1 MRIYGA
7 GRERKPNNPMEN
19 IAANVTA
26 ETEKTM
32 PILSQLISPTT
43 LVDIAA
49 LLVQFL
55 LVIVIVLTVRKVI
68 LRMIDSVMNNRL
80 TARLTDSDKLANIE
94 EKRLDTLRKLFKSIV
109 SYVLYF
115 IAILTCLDMVGI
127 KVTTILAGAG
137 ILSLAVAF
145 GAQSIVQDLMS
156 GLFIILE
163 NQYAVG
169 EYVKIGSTLG
179 KVEEIGMKTTKISTY
194 NGEVMVIP
202 NGKISEL
209 VNYSRRPQR
218 ANVDVGIAYE
228 EDLDNAM
235 AVLEA
240 ACLAVNEQ
248 FAQVLSEQAHVLGV
262 MELADSAVTLRLT
275 FTALD
280 WQQAVV
286 ERALRKQVK
295 DTLDAQGVEIAYPK
309 LELIASN

>member
-1 MRIYGA
+1 
-7 GRERKPNNPMEN
+7 
-19 IAANVTA
+19 
-26 ETEKTM
+26 M

>member
-1 MRIYGA
+1 MQ
-7 GRERKPNNPMEN
+7 
-19 IAANVTA
+19 T
-26 ETEKTM
+26 TH
-32 PILSQLISPTT
+32 ILSQLISPVT
-43 LVDIAA
+43 LANIAA
-49 LLVQFL
+49 ILVQFL
-55 LVIVIVLTVRKVI
+55 LVIIIVMVVRKII
-68 LRMIDSVMNNRL
+68 LRMIDTVMNNRL
-80 TARLTDSDKLANIE
+80 TAILANSDKISSIE

-115 IAILTCLDMVGI
+115 IAIITCLDMVGI

-169 EYVKIGSTLG
+169 EYVKIGATLG
-179 KVEEIGMKTTKISTY
+179 KVEEIGMKTTKLSTY
-194 NGEVMVIP
+194 NGEVLVNP

-228 EDLDNAM
+228 EDLDNAI
-235 AVLEA
+235 AVLAEA
-240 ACLAVNEQ
+240 SAAVNER
-248 FAQVLSEQAHVLGV
+248 FAPVLDEQAHVLGV
-262 MELADSAVTLRLT
+262 TELVDSAVTIRMT

-286 ERALRKQVK
+286 ERELRKLVK
-295 DTLDAQGVEIAYPK
+295 DTLDAKGVEISYPK
-309 LELIASN
+309 LQLIPSP

>member
-1 MRIYGA
+1 MQ
-7 GRERKPNNPMEN
+7 
-19 IAANVTA
+19 T
-26 ETEKTM
+26 TH
-32 PILSQLISPTT
+32 ILSQLISPVT
-43 LVDIAA
+43 LANIAA
-49 LLVQFL
+49 ILVQFL
-55 LVIVIVLTVRKVI
+55 LVIIIVMVVRKII
-68 LRMIDSVMNNRL
+68 LRMIDTVMNNRL
-80 TARLTDSDKLANIE
+80 TAILANSDKISSIE

-109 SYVLYF
+109 SFVLYF

-169 EYVKIGSTLG
+169 EYVKIGATLG
-179 KVEEIGMKTTKISTY
+179 KVEEIGMKTTKLSTY
-194 NGEVMVIP
+194 NGEVLVIP

-228 EDLDNAM
+228 EDLDNAI
-235 AVLEA
+235 AVLAEA
-240 ACLAVNEQ
+240 CAAVNER
-248 FAQVLSEQAHVLGV
+248 FAQVLDEQAHVLGV
-262 MELADSAVTLRLT
+262 TELADSAVTIRMT

-286 ERALRKQVK
+286 ERELRKLVK
-295 DTLDAQGVEIAYPK
+295 DTLDAKGVEISYPK
-309 LELIASN
+309 LQLIPSP

>member
-1 MRIYGA
+1 
-7 GRERKPNNPMEN
+7 
-19 IAANVTA
+19 
-26 ETEKTM
+26 
-32 PILSQLISPTT
+32 
-43 LVDIAA
+43 
-49 LLVQFL
+49 
-55 LVIVIVLTVRKVI
+55 
-68 LRMIDSVMNNRL
+68 MIDTVMNNRL
-80 TARLTDSDKLANIE
+80 TAILANSDKISSIE

-169 EYVKIGSTLG
+169 EYVKIGATLG
-179 KVEEIGMKTTKISTY
+179 KVEEIGMKTTKLSTY
-194 NGEVMVIP
+194 NGEVLVIP

-228 EDLDNAM
+228 EDLDNAI
-235 AVLEA
+235 AVLAEA
-240 ACLAVNEQ
+240 CAAVNER
-248 FAQVLSEQAHVLGV
+248 FAQVLDEQAHVLGV
-262 MELADSAVTLRLT
+262 TELADSAVTIRMT

-286 ERALRKQVK
+286 ERELRKLVK
-295 DTLDAQGVEIAYPK
+295 DTLDAKGVEISYPK
-309 LELIASN
+309 LQLIPSP

>member
-1 MRIYGA
+1 
-7 GRERKPNNPMEN
+7 MES

-26 ETEKTM
+26 ETEKTTN
-32 PILSQLISPTT
+32 ILSQLISPTT

-55 LVIVIVLTVRKVI
+55 LVIVIVLTVRKII

-80 TARLTDSDKLANIE
+80 TARLADSDKISSIE

-156 GLFIILE
+156 GLFIILQ
-163 NQYAVG
+163 NQDAVG

-194 NGEVMVIP
+194 NGEIMVIP
-202 NGKISEL
+202 NGKISEV

-228 EDLDNAM
+228 EDLDKAIH
-235 AVLEA
+235 VLEK
-240 ACLAVNEQ
+240 ACQSVN
-248 FAQVLSEQAHVLGV
+248 AQYGPILDEQAHVLGV
-262 MELADSAVTLRLT
+262 VELADSAVTVRLT

-309 LELIASN
+309 LQLITSN

>member
-1 MRIYGA
+1 M
-7 GRERKPNNPMEN
+7 
-19 IAANVTA
+19 
-26 ETEKTM
+26 
-32 PILSQLISPTT
+32 
-43 LVDIAA
+43 
-49 LLVQFL
+49 QFL
-55 LVIVIVLTVRKVI
+55 LVFAIVLVVKKI
-68 LRMIDSVMNNRL
+68 LLRMIDSVMNNRL
-80 TARLTDSDKLANIE
+80 TAILTDSDKISSIE

-194 NGEVMVIP
+194 NGEVMIIP

-228 EDLDNAM
+228 EDISHAM
-235 AVLEA
+235 AVLEEACA
-240 ACLAVNEQ
+240 AINARFSADLDE
-248 FAQVLSEQAHVLGV
+248 EAHVLGV
-262 MELADSAVTLRLT
+262 TELADSAVTLRLT
-275 FTALD
+275 FTAFN
-280 WQQAVV
+280 WQQAVI
-286 ERALRKQVK
+286 ERELRKAVK
-295 DTLDAQGVEIAYPK
+295 DTLEAKGVEIAYPK
-309 LELIASN
+309 LQLVK

>member
-1 MRIYGA
+1 MQ
-7 GRERKPNNPMEN
+7 
-19 IAANVTA
+19 T
-26 ETEKTM
+26 TH
-32 PILSQLISPTT
+32 ILSQLISPVT
-43 LVDIAA
+43 LANIAA
-49 LLVQFL
+49 ILVQFL
-55 LVIVIVLTVRKVI
+55 LVIIIVMVVRKII
-68 LRMIDSVMNNRL
+68 LRMIDTVMNNRL
-80 TARLTDSDKLANIE
+80 TAILANSDRISSIE

-169 EYVKIGSTLG
+169 EYVKIGATLG
-179 KVEEIGMKTTKISTY
+179 KVEEIGMKTTKLSTY
-194 NGEVMVIP
+194 NGEVLVIP

-228 EDLDNAM
+228 EELDNAISVLAEAC
-235 AVLEA
+235 AVI
-240 ACLAVNEQ
+240 NER
-248 FAQVLSEQAHVLGV
+248 FAEVLDEQAHVLGV
-262 MELADSAVTLRLT
+262 TELADSAVTIRLT

-286 ERALRKQVK
+286 ERELRKQVK
-295 DTLDAQGVEIAYPK
+295 DTLDAKGVEISYPK
-309 LELIASN
+309 LQLIPSPKERVNTDYANEALRRRHHQN

>member
-1 MRIYGA
+1 MQ
-7 GRERKPNNPMEN
+7 
-19 IAANVTA
+19 T
-26 ETEKTM
+26 TH
-32 PILSQLISPTT
+32 ILSQLISPVT
-43 LVDIAA
+43 LANIAA
-49 LLVQFL
+49 ILVQFL
-55 LVIVIVLTVRKVI
+55 LVIIIVMVVRKII
-68 LRMIDSVMNNRL
+68 LRMIDTVMNNRL
-80 TARLTDSDKLANIE
+80 TAILANSDKISSIE

-115 IAILTCLDMVGI
+115 IAIITCLDMVGI

-169 EYVKIGSTLG
+169 EYVKIGATLG
-179 KVEEIGMKTTKISTY
+179 KVEEIGMKTTKLSTY
-194 NGEVMVIP
+194 NGEVLVIP

-228 EDLDNAM
+228 EDLDNAI
-235 AVLEA
+235 AVLAEA
-240 ACLAVNEQ
+240 CAAVNER
-248 FAQVLSEQAHVLGV
+248 FAQVLDEQAHVLGV
-262 MELADSAVTLRLT
+262 TELADSAVTIRMT

-286 ERALRKQVK
+286 ERELRKLVK
-295 DTLDAQGVEIAYPK
+295 DTLDAKGVEISYPK
-309 LELIASN
+309 LQLIPSP

>member
-1 MRIYGA
+1 M
-7 GRERKPNNPMEN
+7 
-19 IAANVTA
+19 
-26 ETEKTM
+26 
-32 PILSQLISPTT
+32 
-43 LVDIAA
+43 VDIAA

-55 LVIVIVLTVRKVI
+55 LVIVIVLTVRKII

-80 TARLTDSDKLANIE
+80 TTRLADSDKISSIE

-194 NGEVMVIP
+194 NGEIMVIP
-202 NGKISEL
+202 NGKISEV

-228 EDLDNAM
+228 EDLDKAIH
-235 AVLEA
+235 VLEK
-240 ACLAVNEQ
+240 ACQSVN
-248 FAQVLSEQAHVLGV
+248 AQYGPILDEQAHVLGV
-262 MELADSAVTLRLT
+262 VELADSAVTVRLT

-309 LELIASN
+309 LQLITSN

>member
-1 MRIYGA
+1 MQ
-7 GRERKPNNPMEN
+7 
-19 IAANVTA
+19 T
-26 ETEKTM
+26 TH
-32 PILSQLISPTT
+32 ILSQLISPVT
-43 LVDIAA
+43 LANIAA
-49 LLVQFL
+49 ILVQFL
-55 LVIVIVLTVRKVI
+55 LVIVIVMVVRKII
-68 LRMIDSVMNNRL
+68 LRMIDTVMNNRL
-80 TARLTDSDKLANIE
+80 TAILANSDKISSIE

-109 SYVLYF
+109 SYILYF
-115 IAILTCLDMVGI
+115 IAIITCLDMIGI

-169 EYVKIGSTLG
+169 EYVKIGATLG
-179 KVEEIGMKTTKISTY
+179 KVEEIGMKTTKLSTY
-194 NGEVMVIP
+194 NGEILVIP

-228 EDLDNAM
+228 EDLDNAISVLAEAC
-235 AVLEA
+235 AVI
-240 ACLAVNEQ
+240 NTR
-248 FAQVLSEQAHVLGV
+248 FANVLDEQAHVLGV
-262 MELADSAVTLRLT
+262 TELADSAVTIRLT

-286 ERALRKQVK
+286 ERELRKLVK
-295 DTLDAQGVEIAYPK
+295 DTLDAKGVEISYPK
-309 LELIASN
+309 LQLVPSH

>member
-1 MRIYGA
+1 MQ
-7 GRERKPNNPMEN
+7 
-19 IAANVTA
+19 T
-26 ETEKTM
+26 TH
-32 PILSQLISPTT
+32 ILSQLISPVT
-43 LVDIAA
+43 LANIAA

-55 LVIVIVLTVRKVI
+55 LVILIVMVVRKII

-80 TARLTDSDKLANIE
+80 TAILTNSDKISSIE

-145 GAQSIVQDLMS
+145 GAQSVVQDLMS

-169 EYVKIGSTLG
+169 EYVKIGQTLG
-179 KVEEIGMKTTKISTY
+179 KVEEIGMKTTKLSTY
-194 NGEVMVIP
+194 NGEVLVIP

-209 VNYSRRPQR
+209 INYSRRPQR
-218 ANVDVGIAYE
+218 ASVEVGIAYE
-228 EDLDNAM
+228 EDLDNAI
-235 AVLEA
+235 AVLA
-240 ACLAVNEQ
+240 QACAVINQRFTE
-248 FAQVLSEQAHVLGV
+248 VLDEQAHVLGV
-262 MELADSAVTLRLT
+262 TELADSAVIIRLT

-280 WQQAVV
+280 WQQAVI
-286 ERALRKQVK
+286 ERELRKLVK
-295 DTLDAQGVEIAYPK
+295 DTLDAEGVEIAYPK
-309 LELIASN
+309 LQLMPSH

>member
-1 MRIYGA
+1 MQ
-7 GRERKPNNPMEN
+7 
-19 IAANVTA
+19 T
-26 ETEKTM
+26 TH
-32 PILSQLISPTT
+32 ILSQLISPVT
-43 LVDIAA
+43 LANIAA
-49 LLVQFL
+49 ILVQFL
-55 LVIVIVLTVRKVI
+55 LVIIIVMVVRKII
-68 LRMIDSVMNNRL
+68 LRMIDTVMNNRL
-80 TARLTDSDKLANIE
+80 TAILANSDKISSIE

-169 EYVKIGSTLG
+169 EYVKIGATLG
-179 KVEEIGMKTTKISTY
+179 KVEEIGMKTTKLSTY
-194 NGEVMVIP
+194 NGEVLVIP

-228 EDLDNAM
+228 EDLDNAI
-235 AVLEA
+235 AVLAEA
-240 ACLAVNEQ
+240 CAAVNER
-248 FAQVLSEQAHVLGV
+248 FAQVLDEQAHVLGV
-262 MELADSAVTLRLT
+262 TELADSAVTIRMT

-286 ERALRKQVK
+286 ERELRKLVK
-295 DTLDAQGVEIAYPK
+295 DTLDAKGVEISYPK
-309 LELIASN
+309 LQLIPSP

>member
-1 MRIYGA
+1 
-7 GRERKPNNPMEN
+7 
-19 IAANVTA
+19 
-26 ETEKTM
+26 
-32 PILSQLISPTT
+32 
-43 LVDIAA
+43 
-49 LLVQFL
+49 
-55 LVIVIVLTVRKVI
+55 
-68 LRMIDSVMNNRL
+68 MIDTVMNNRL
-80 TARLTDSDKLANIE
+80 TAILANSDKISSIE

-115 IAILTCLDMVGI
+115 IAIITCLDMVGI

-169 EYVKIGSTLG
+169 EYVKIGATLG
-179 KVEEIGMKTTKISTY
+179 KVEEIGMKTTKLSTY
-194 NGEVMVIP
+194 NGEVLVIP

-228 EDLDNAM
+228 EDLDNAI
-235 AVLEA
+235 AVLAEA
-240 ACLAVNEQ
+240 CAAVNER
-248 FAQVLSEQAHVLGV
+248 FAPVLDEQAHVLGV
-262 MELADSAVTLRLT
+262 TELADSAVTIRMT

-286 ERALRKQVK
+286 ERELRKLVK
-295 DTLDAQGVEIAYPK
+295 DTLDAKGVEISYPK
-309 LELIASN
+309 LQLIPSP